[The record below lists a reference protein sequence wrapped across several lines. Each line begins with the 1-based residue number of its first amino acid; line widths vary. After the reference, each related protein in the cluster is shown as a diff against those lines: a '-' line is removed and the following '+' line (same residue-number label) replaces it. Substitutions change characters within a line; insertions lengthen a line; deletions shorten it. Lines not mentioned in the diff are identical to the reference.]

1 MRKAVL
7 LFGSFLTLWAG
18 AAHAVGE
25 FSDYDDDLMRTLDKT
40 IKYFEPD
47 ISAKNARGIAED
59 AEILMEGF
67 KYSENY
73 FAKKGSAEDAVKI
86 SQRGQLH
93 VAAAIKA
100 VKENNFDVA
109 VAAARD
115 AARTC
120 RDCHDVYKTK
130 I

>member
-7 LFGSFLTLWAG
+7 LSASLLTLWAG
-18 AAHAVGE
+18 AVHASGD

-67 KYSENY
+67 KYSEEY
-73 FAKKGSAEDAVKI
+73 FAKKGRAEDAVRI
-86 SQRGQLH
+86 SQQGQLH
-93 VAAAIKA
+93 VAAAVKF
-100 VKENNFDVA
+100 VKENNYDAA
-109 VAAARD
+109 VSAARD

-120 RDCHDVYKTK
+120 RSCHDVYKTK
-130 I
+130 T